1 MPAAAGSYR
10 RRVSTMW
17 RRSMPATGSCRR
29 RVSTLWRRSMPAA
42 GSCRQHVSTLWRR
55 SMPAT
60 GLCRRRVRLWR
71 RSMPAAGSCRRRVST
86 LWRRSMPATG
96 SCRLPLD
103 LHLFCRCLI
112 SNVSHLTAGQAAN
125 YNHFS
130 QVVQNGTNFDT
141 FKRAWFVFA
150 EVLLVVVGVA
160 RFQVFIPF
168 FPFHCLVLPFPLLPT
183 TTNTLLNL
191 VLRLIFVWVFR
202 PPKTATSLSDK

>member
-1 MPAAAGSYR
+1 MPAAA
-10 RRVSTMW
+10 
-17 RRSMPATGSCRR
+17 
-29 RVSTLWRRSMPAA
+29 
-42 GSCRQHVSTLWRR
+42 
-55 SMPAT
+55 
-60 GLCRRRVRLWR
+60 
-71 RSMPAAGSCRRRVST
+71 
-86 LWRRSMPATG
+86 G

-150 EVLLVVVGVA
+150 AVLLVVVGVA

-168 FPFHCLVLPFPLLPT
+168 FPISLP
-183 TTNTLLNL
+183 
-191 VLRLIFVWVFR
+191 R
-202 PPKTATSLSDK
+202 PPLSSFADYNEYIA